1 MLKSTLKIAR
11 RLQAFNSNGSPT
23 WDYDI
28 LSIQLYV
35 KELQKFGH
43 VQCYVGFKYILYEL
57 DGSTLSYRVREFSN
71 KKYSEVIHSVDV
83 GKHMRELRLIALLL
97 AHKRVIESA
106 YGF

>member
-1 MLKSTLKIAR
+1 MLKSTLKIAKKLR
-11 RLQAFNSNGSPT
+11 VFNGTGSPT

-35 KELQKFGH
+35 SELQKYGH
-43 VQCYVGFKYILYEL
+43 VQCFVGFKYILYEL
-57 DGSTLSYRVREFSN
+57 DGNILSYRVRDFSN

-83 GKHMRELRLIALLL
+83 GTFMRNLRLITLLL

>member
-1 MLKSTLKIAR
+1 MLKSTLKIAKK
-11 RLQAFNSNGSPT
+11 LQVFNGTGSPT
-23 WDYDI
+23 WEYDI

-35 KELQKFGH
+35 SELQKFGH
-43 VQCYVGFKYILYEL
+43 VQCFVGFKYILYEL
-57 DGSTLSYRVREFSN
+57 DGNILSYRVRDFSN

-83 GKHMRELRLIALLL
+83 GNFMREVRLIALLL